1 MCEEEMITLFNGT
14 FNSTQVLHKA
24 GGIGVEQETAP
35 FLHIQYDFIYKLI
48 TLKHWLR
55 TKVNQNKEK
64 LGKNGRVCFGTP
76 AEPGEVESTLLQAT
90 PGRKTQAP
98 DAGFEVVTLPSL
110 IGQIWLWRSEATFSP
125 RTPHP
130 AHNPPQEY
138 FVFLKANSQTENES
152 NTNTNNISLAS
163 VRI

>member
-35 FLHIQYDFIYKLI
+35 FLHVQYDFIYKLI

-64 LGKNGRVCFGTP
+64 LGKNGRMCSGAT
-76 AEPGEVESTLLQAT
+76 AEPGEEESPPVQAM
-90 PGRKTQAP
+90 PGCKT
-98 DAGFEVVTLPSL
+98 
-110 IGQIWLWRSEATFSP
+110 
-125 RTPHP
+125 
-130 AHNPPQEY
+130 
-138 FVFLKANSQTENES
+138 
-152 NTNTNNISLAS
+152 
-163 VRI
+163 